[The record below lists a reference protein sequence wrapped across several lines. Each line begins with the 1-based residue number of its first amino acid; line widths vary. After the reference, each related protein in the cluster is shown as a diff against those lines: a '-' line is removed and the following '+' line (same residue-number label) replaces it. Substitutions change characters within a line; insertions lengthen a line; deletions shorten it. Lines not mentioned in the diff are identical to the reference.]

1 MGTRKTGNG
10 VEHVYE
16 AAQAWV
22 DCALRNDGSLFTPGK
37 EIWSTQ
43 WLGELHERFLNH
55 PDESSG
61 EFGDKLQEPACR

>member
-55 PDESSG
+55 PD
-61 EFGDKLQEPACR
+61 RVIRRVW